1 MRIKIEDFNYYDFIT
16 ISDEDLEAADQMF
29 VDLKN
34 GTFYQKQHFQG
45 NPPKF
50 LASCKVCGRT
60 TALPDNE
67 TTCFS
72 CREVTP

>member
-1 MRIKIEDFNYYDFIT
+1 MRIKAEDFDNYDFLT
-16 ISDEDLEAADQMF
+16 MSDEDLEAADQMF
-29 VDLKN
+29 EDLKN

-50 LASCKVCGRT
+50 LTPCKVCGRT
-60 TALPDNE
+60 TALPENE
-67 TTCFS
+67 PTCFS